1 MGQGAGVSNSKGN
14 RAGQAL
20 RKRFEAEEQQA
31 IDALA
36 RWIDHLAVRG
46 VIERRRIGAETV
58 VMPIGWLL
66 TNQREV
72 IRFCWH
78 VFGLAGIEPGWE
90 LRKGEPV
97 PVTPREF
104 NAIERAEADFRFVVL
119 LAVNELE
126 AAGVGL
132 VPSWPGDHV
141 VVGQLL
147 LLQGVDWEMPARDL
161 AKAMQPPAIGSI
173 RIDASGTSHR
183 RGSGERANNNIG
195 AMRRA
200 YERDKYGQPPRAP
213 YAGGG
218 ARALP
223 EPTRLRRQALAE
235 VLRQWPDVGASRIFT
250 TFGDHGLQ
258 RGGQA
263 RTPGGYLRQ
272 LLEQAEPGGIPRRPS
287 RSTLYEDLKAL
298 RAARHDKKP
307 SG

>member
-1 MGQGAGVSNSKGN
+1 MGQGADVSNPKGN
-14 RAGQAL
+14 RAEQAL
-20 RKRFEAEEQQA
+20 RKRFDAEERQA
-31 IDALA
+31 IDALT
-36 RWIDHLAVRG
+36 RWIGHHAVRG

-58 VMPIGWLL
+58 VMPIRWLL
-66 TNQREV
+66 TNQPEV

-97 PVTPREF
+97 QVTLSEF
-104 NAIERAEADFRFVVL
+104 NAIERAEGDFRFVVH

-147 LLQGVDWEMPARDL
+147 LLPGVDWEMPAPDL

-173 RIDASGTSHR
+173 CVDASGTSHR

-195 AMRRA
+195 VLRRA
-200 YERDKYGQPPRAP
+200 YERHKYGEPPRAP

-218 ARALP
+218 TRALS
-223 EPTRLRRQALAE
+223 EATRLRRRALAE
-235 VLRQWPDVGASRIFT
+235 VLKRWPDVNASRIFT

-263 RTPGGYLRQ
+263 RAPGGYLRQ
-272 LLEQAEPGGIPRRPS
+272 LLEQAKPGEVPRRPS
-287 RSTLYEDLKAL
+287 KSTLYEDLKTL
-298 RAARHDKKP
+298 RAAPHDKKP
-307 SG
+307 SS